1 MKTKIKRTIT
11 VVIVLL
17 MISIPTLLFDRYIGL
32 ETLDQLNYAGLLTL
46 VNLGW
51 VFGLLYFITSVLNK
65 DKW

>member
-1 MKTKIKRTIT
+1 
-11 VVIVLL
+11 

-32 ETLDQLNYAGLLTL
+32 NTLDKLNYAGLLTM
-46 VNLGW
+46 VNLAW

>member
-1 MKTKIKRTIT
+1 MTI

-32 ETLDQLNYAGLLTL
+32 DTLDKLNYAGLLTL
-46 VNLGW
+46 VNLAW